1 MATDLDDGWDLSAI
15 LLEEGEPSNQPTTT
29 DMATATDSTTE
40 LVSLVRDLAKIEAKK
55 KALEEQSELLRNQ
68 LMIQLKDSQVDKV
81 KSRYGMVQIV
91 RRETKIYP
99 EHVRHLEQELKAE
112 KKICDLKE
120 DFEIGKVTESIRL
133 TSMLN

>member
-1 MATDLDDGWDLSAI
+1 MATDLDEGWDLSGI
-15 LLEEGEPSNQPTTT
+15 MLEEVEASDHQPTT
-29 DMATATDSTTE
+29 DMTTLTDSTTE
-40 LVSLVRDLAKIEAKK
+40 IVSLVRDLAKIEAKK
-55 KALEEQSELLRNQ
+55 KALEEQSEQLRNQ
-68 LMIQLKDSQVDKV
+68 LIVQLKDSQVDKV

-99 EHVRHLEQELKAE
+99 EHVRQLEQELKAE

-133 TSMLN
+133 TSML